1 MRHNEE
7 EHNAELSEEVPW
19 GPNTEIPLG
28 RKNGRYRY
36 SHADEDMMA
45 EPHTK
50 CFLLL
55 QANLANIKLP
65 VTDYITDTRS
75 VMDQIPR
82 LLAAMQYVS
91 LDDSGVSGSF
101 DLMCAFAVT
110 RQVVQAKS
118 MPGTNPLEQIT
129 LPRDAV
135 RKLKSKG
142 IRNLRD
148 LRTMPIGESLNLLKS
163 VCERGKRGN
172 SSANTAARDLSAI
185 PLPSIEEVK
194 CYCEVEKTNGKSVGV
209 LKFNLI
215 VAGEYGKRGGGGSRK
230 GNKDNNDGTVGFM
243 AVLGTHQGRFLL
255 NHKSLSGI
263 SLRGIRESTKR
274 SVEMKFDWQKANAH
288 GGIEGGFV
296 TLRLLCE
303 NVRGVDVEVS
313 VPLR

>member
-1 MRHNEE
+1 
-7 EHNAELSEEVPW
+7 
-19 GPNTEIPLG
+19 
-28 RKNGRYRY
+28 
-36 SHADEDMMA
+36 
-45 EPHTK
+45 
-50 CFLLL
+50 
-55 QANLANIKLP
+55 
-65 VTDYITDTRS
+65 
-75 VMDQIPR
+75 MDQVPR

-91 LDDSGVSGSF
+91 LDDSGASGSF
-101 DLMCAFAVT
+101 DQMCAFAVT

-148 LRTMPIGESLNLLKS
+148 LRIMPTGESLNLLKS
-163 VCERGKRGN
+163 VCERGRRGN
-172 SSANTAARDLSAI
+172 SSANAAARDLSAI

-194 CYCEVEKTNGKSVGV
+194 CYCEVEKTSGKSVGV

-215 VAGEYGKRGGGGSRK
+215 VAGEYDKRGGGGAGGGRK
-230 GNKDNNDGTVGFM
+230 GNKDDGEGTIGLM

-255 NHKSLSGI
+255 KHKSLSGI
-263 SLRGIRESTKR
+263 SLRGSKESAKR
-274 SVEMKFDWQKANAH
+274 SIEMKFDWQKANAH

-303 NVRGVDVEVS
+303 NVRGMDVEVS